1 MKKGWAKCTCNLI
14 AVKLLGSI
22 REEAF
27 REYVHWFCSEL
38 EVPPEH
44 EDYPE

>member
-1 MKKGWAKCTCNLI
+1 MYLQSYCSQAAWKYK
-14 AVKLLGSI
+14 

-27 REYVHWFCSEL
+27 REYMYWFCSEL